1 MASIIEN
8 LVSVLEQENSEY
20 EQLLG
25 YSLKKTPI
33 IVAGKP
39 QKLEQITED
48 EQIVVNRIQ
57 KLEKERQKTMEEIA
71 AVINR
76 DVTTIRLPDIIRI
89 LERRPEAQKQLAE
102 VYDKLKQTVHHVER
116 INNQNRE
123 LIANA
128 LEMVEFDLNL
138 LQAARKAPETANYN
152 RGAYNTGTTF
162 DMGEGGFD
170 AKQ

>member
-39 QKLEQITED
+39 QELEQITED

-71 AVINR
+71 
-76 DVTTIRLPDIIRI
+76 
-89 LERRPEAQKQLAE
+89 
-102 VYDKLKQTVHHVER
+102 R
-116 INNQNRE
+116 INY
-123 LIANA
+123 LKII
-128 LEMVEFDLNL
+128 
-138 LQAARKAPETANYN
+138 
-152 RGAYNTGTTF
+152 
-162 DMGEGGFD
+162 
-170 AKQ
+170 

>member
-39 QKLEQITED
+39 QELEQITED

-57 KLEKERQKTMEEIA
+57 KLEIDTKAAIDKAESILKE
-71 AVINR
+71 
-76 DVTTIRLPDIIRI
+76 LG
-89 LERRPEAQKQLAE
+89 L
-102 VYDKLKQTVHHVER
+102 
-116 INNQNRE
+116 
-123 LIANA
+123 
-128 LEMVEFDLNL
+128 
-138 LQAARKAPETANYN
+138 
-152 RGAYNTGTTF
+152 
-162 DMGEGGFD
+162 
-170 AKQ
+170 

>member
-25 YSLKKTPI
+25 YSLKKTPL

-39 QKLEQITED
+39 QELEQITEE
-48 EQIVVNRIQ
+48 EQTIVNRIQ
-57 KLEKERQKTMEEIA
+57 KLEKERQQTMDEIA
-71 AVINR
+71 KVINR

-89 LERRPEAQKQLAE
+89 LERRPTAQKQLAE
-102 VYDKLKQTVHHVER
+102 VYDKLKQTVHQVER

-152 RGAYNTGTTF
+152 RGAYNTGMTL
-162 DMGEGGFD
+162 DMGNGGFD